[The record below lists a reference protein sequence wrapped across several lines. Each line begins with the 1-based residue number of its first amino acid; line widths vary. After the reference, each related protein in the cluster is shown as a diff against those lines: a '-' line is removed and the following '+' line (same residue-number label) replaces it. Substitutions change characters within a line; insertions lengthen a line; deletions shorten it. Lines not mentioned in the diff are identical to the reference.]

1 MVQIYNYIR
10 TVAAGWSFVVPTS
23 MLKNNLV
30 PHVKYKNTCA
40 TDTFLMTMVF
50 LTAQGRFSS
59 TLIQQDDSAVFD
71 CVLKV
76 DHTVD
81 GGIVE

>member
-1 MVQIYNYIR
+1 M
-10 TVAAGWSFVVPTS
+10 GWSFVTPTS
-23 MLKNNLV
+23 FAKDDLV
-30 PHVKYKNTCA
+30 PHEKYKNTCA